1 MKLKIIENIIKSFHE
16 VCINLSEVE
25 DISFRKI
32 EWNQLNRF
40 QCFYSINIK
49 DIEVLVDIELM
60 NAMVD
65 AIVDEQKFP
74 EPNNII
80 DEISIE
86 GAEYIFN
93 QVLKDLN
100 IVEDFKINIK
110 SDFNLEGVKTY
121 YKFSID
127 NIDGYICINVK

>member
-1 MKLKIIENIIKSFHE
+1 MKLKIIENIIKSFHK
-16 VCINLSEVE
+16 VCINLSDIE

-65 AIVDEQKFP
+65 AIVDEQKFL
-74 EPNNII
+74 EHNNII

-86 GAEYIFN
+86 GAGYIFN
-93 QVLKDLN
+93 QVLKELN
-100 IVEDFKINIK
+100 NEDFKIDIK
-110 SDFNLEGVKTY
+110 SDFNLEGDKTY
-121 YKFSID
+121 YRFSID
-127 NIDGYICINVK
+127 DIDGYICIIEK

>member
-1 MKLKIIENIIKSFHE
+1 MKLKIIENIIKSFHK
-16 VCINLSEVE
+16 VCINLSDIE
-25 DISFRKI
+25 DISFGKI

-65 AIVDEQKFP
+65 AIVDEQKFL
-74 EPNNII
+74 EHNNII

-86 GAEYIFN
+86 GAGYIFN
-93 QVLKDLN
+93 QVLKELN
-100 IVEDFKINIK
+100 NEDFKIDIK
-110 SDFNLEGVKTY
+110 SDFNLEGDKTY
-121 YKFSID
+121 YRFSID
-127 NIDGYICINVK
+127 DIDGYICIIEK